1 MKQLNADHEEKEA
14 EKMTKGKEEITFED
28 FSKLE
33 LKVGTIVSCE
43 KHPKADKLLVEQI
56 DLGDETRQ
64 IVSGIAQ
71 FYKPEEL
78 LGKKVIVVMNLK
90 PAVLRGVESQ
100 GMILC
105 AASEDKKDLD
115 IVTITKELVN
125 GTEVS

>member
-1 MKQLNADHEEKEA
+1 
-14 EKMTKGKEEITFED
+14 
-28 FSKLE
+28 
-33 LKVGTIVSCE
+33 
-43 KHPKADKLLVEQI
+43 
-56 DLGDETRQ
+56 
-64 IVSGIAQ
+64 
-71 FYKPEEL
+71 
-78 LGKKVIVVMNLK
+78 MNLK